1 MTSKYQHDGE
11 RSYSAE
17 QREGP
22 RQHDEQSDP
31 TEVAAEVVGDST
43 NGQVLDH
50 GGNKQVRLTNDFQCM
65 FASSG

>member
-1 MTSKYQHDGE
+1 MTSKYQHYCK
-11 RSYSAE
+11 RSDSTE

-22 RQHDEQSDP
+22 RQHDKQSNP
-31 TEVAAEVVGDST
+31 TEVTAQVVGDST